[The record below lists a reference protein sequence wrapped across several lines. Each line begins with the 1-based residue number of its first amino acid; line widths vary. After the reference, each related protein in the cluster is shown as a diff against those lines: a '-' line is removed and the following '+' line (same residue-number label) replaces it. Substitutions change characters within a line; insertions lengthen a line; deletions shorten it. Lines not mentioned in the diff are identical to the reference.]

1 MPIQAGEREVQLDS
15 PAGPLDAIWRRP
27 ADPFIQMVLAH
38 GAGAGIRHHNMQSI
52 AEAFADVGV
61 ATLRFNFPYMQAG
74 RKRVDRKDIAIDAIN
89 TAVQYAQMNNAL
101 PLWLGGHSFGGR
113 MASHAVA
120 EGAVEPVGLVFC
132 SFPLHQPKKPG
143 LERAAH
149 LDVIDKPMLFLSGT
163 RDDLAR
169 VELLEEVV
177 ARQSSDASIRWLE
190 TANHSYVPL
199 KRTRENPL
207 TVFEEMAQG
216 LAEFLRA
223 HA

>member
-1 MPIQAGEREVQLDS
+1 MPAQAGEREVQLDS
-15 PAGPLDAIWRRP
+15 PAGPLDAIWRHP
-27 ADPFIQMVLAH
+27 ADPVIRMVLAH

-61 ATLRFNFPYMQAG
+61 ATLRFNFSYMQAG
-74 RKRVDRKDIAIDAIN
+74 RKRVDRKEIAIEAIN
-89 TAVQYAQMNNAL
+89 SAVQHAELNNAL

-113 MASHAVA
+113 MASHAVE
-120 EGAVEPVGLVFC
+120 EGAVEPAGLVFC

-143 LERAAH
+143 IERAAH
-149 LDVIDKPMLFLSGT
+149 LDGIDKPMLFLSGT
-163 RDDLAR
+163 RDDLAQ

-177 ARQSSDASIRWLE
+177 ARQGSDASICWLE

-199 KRTRENPL
+199 KRTRKNPL

-216 LAEFLRA
+216 LAEFLSA